1 MNRFCLPASAAA
13 IAAGAAMLAA
23 CAEST
28 ITPTIAPLASTA
40 PSSPPSIRPEQIAGR
55 WSYGAYYDE
64 KDRARTQAAAK
75 AMCSRPITIS
85 RGPNGGLI
93 MPMVNPSLTE
103 LSIKGG
109 PGGKNF
115 IGPPGE
121 AGGEKDSEI
130 VSFDGNVLITRTVA
144 SDGTGHA
151 TSVYVRCGPKA

>member
-1 MNRFCLPASAAA
+1 MNRFRLAASAGA
-13 IAAGAAMLAA
+13 IAASAMMLTGCAGSTATTTPAAPEPALA
-23 CAEST
+23 
-28 ITPTIAPLASTA
+28 PTIRS
-40 PSSPPSIRPEQIAGR
+40 EQLVGR

-75 AMCSRPITIS
+75 GMCSRPVTIS

-93 MPMVNPSLTE
+93 MPMVNQGQAE
-103 LSIKGG
+103 LSIKGA

-130 VSFDGNVLITRTVA
+130 VSFDGNTLITRTVA

-151 TSVYVRCGPKA
+151 NSVYVRCGPKA